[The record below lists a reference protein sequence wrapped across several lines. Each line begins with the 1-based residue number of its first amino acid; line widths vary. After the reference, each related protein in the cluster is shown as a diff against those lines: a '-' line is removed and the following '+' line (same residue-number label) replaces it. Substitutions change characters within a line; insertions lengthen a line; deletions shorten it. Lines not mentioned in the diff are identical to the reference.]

1 LLSLAKTSFYI
12 PTNLRGGK
20 VKKKKERK
28 GGRVV
33 EFVDWPLAKK
43 IQSQRKIIES
53 R

>member
-1 LLSLAKTSFYI
+1 LLSLAKTSFYYI
-12 PTNLRGGK
+12 PTNLKEAGK
-20 VKKKKERK
+20 SKKERK